1 VRLTLVRNA
10 TLLLELG
17 GRRLLVDPGL
27 DDAGA
32 RPPVESTPNQ
42 RRNPLVPLPIPAEEL
57 VGGLDAVVV
66 THLHRDHFDATAE
79 RLLPR
84 DVPVFCQPPDEERL
98 RGLGLDARQVADELD
113 WDGVTLARTE
123 GRHGTGELA
132 EALAPVSGFVLRAE
146 DEPTLYVAGDT
157 IWCDEVAAAI
167 ERHRPD
173 VAVVNASGARFLEGD
188 PIVMTTDDVA
198 EVAARVPTVVAV
210 HLEAI
215 NHCLETRA
223 DVRARVPAALVPEDG
238 ETLELA

>member
-1 VRLTLVRNA
+1 MRLTLVRNA
-10 TLLLELG
+10 TLLLDLA
-17 GRRLLVDPGL
+17 GRRILVDPGL

-42 RRNPLVPLPIPAEEL
+42 LRNPLVPLPIPAEEL
-57 VGGLDAVVV
+57 VRGLDAVVV
-66 THLHRDHFDATAE
+66 THMHRDHFDATAE

-98 RGLGLDARQVADELD
+98 RTLGLDARPVADELD
-113 WDGVTLARTE
+113 WDGVALARTD

-132 EALAPVSGFVLRAE
+132 EALAPVSGFVLQA
-146 DEPTLYVAGDT
+146 DGEPTVYVAGDT

-167 ERHRPD
+167 DRYRPD

-215 NHCLETRA
+215 NHCLETREQ
-223 DVRARVPAALVPEDG
+223 VRAAVPTALVPEDG
-238 ETLELA
+238 ELLEL